1 MSTEKILP
9 KSVQNL
15 RKIWNHKK
23 VEMQFTQIEAAIT
36 LGWTQGAIS
45 QYLNNLSDLGPVA
58 IIKFANFLGV
68 DPVEIDPSITGFLPN
83 IRTRLITYDWSNL
96 TTPINEKFYDKNPES
111 AFWVRVDGEAWTDL
125 TEDQKRAVGGAPWHI
140 RVCPTED
147 FPNARLFLVQLKGLN
162 EAKLYRAEALPEV
175 SSINAKYSILEL
187 DINLQP
193 A

>member
-68 DPVEIDPSITGFLPN
+68 DPVEIDPSITRFLPN
-83 IRTRLITYDWSNL
+83 IRTRVIKYDWSNL
-96 TTPINEKFYDKNPES
+96 TSPMNEKFYDKNPES
-111 AFWVRVDGEAWTDL
+111 AFWVRVDGEIDIS
-125 TEDQKRAVGGAPWHI
+125 KRAVFAP
-140 RVCPTED
+140 TD
-147 FPNARLFLVQLKGLN
+147 
-162 EAKLYRAEALPEV
+162 
-175 SSINAKYSILEL
+175 
-187 DINLQP
+187 
-193 A
+193 